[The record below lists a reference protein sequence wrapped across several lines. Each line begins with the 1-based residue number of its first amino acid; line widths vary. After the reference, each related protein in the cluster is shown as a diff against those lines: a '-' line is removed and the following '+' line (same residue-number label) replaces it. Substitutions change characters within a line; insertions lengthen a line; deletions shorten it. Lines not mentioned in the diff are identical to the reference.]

1 MTPENF
7 KSTLEF
13 ITQIMNDDLL
23 PAVQNLGLSSPSFD
37 ISPILA
43 SLLSVQNGIDSL
55 SGQMC
60 VLQKKTYQTFTKSST
75 PDKIPYD
82 NTVPMITEGAEV
94 MAIDFTPFS
103 DTSKLLIECF
113 FSFEGSQ
120 ASYII
125 GALFDGSPSCISSSI
140 SYYSTTILQRYM
152 RVIVDSSSLAPRRF
166 SLRVGASA
174 GSVNFNYPSTLMG
187 NSTCSNITITEFQP

>member
-1 MTPENF
+1 MTDIKNALSIF
-7 KSTLEF
+7 SQVLK
-13 ITQIMNDDLL
+13 DDIL
-23 PAVQNLGLSSPSFD
+23 PAIDALSLAAPSVD

-55 SGQMC
+55 SGQIC

-82 NTVPMITEGAEV
+82 NTVPQITEGAEV
-94 MAIDFTPFS
+94 MAIDFTPVS

-120 ASYII
+120 ASYVI

-140 SYYSTTILQRYM
+140 SYYSTNILQRYM

-166 SLRVGASA
+166 SLRVGASG
-174 GSVNFNYPSTLMG
+174 GSVNFNYPSNLMS
-187 NSTCSNITITEFQP
+187 NSTCSNLTITEYIE